1 MRSRTPL
8 VIVALFAS
16 VLVAPALSAQELQ
29 YDAKGLEV
37 KDAAAP
43 QKPKKAKAA
52 KKTVAPG
59 EAQQPARTNKP
70 GGDRQFGELEGW
82 SPGKAPPKPE
92 EKETTGPA
100 RPPTGI
106 NVTPSGNLGI
116 GLPF

>member
-8 VIVALFAS
+8 VIAALFAG
-16 VLVAPALSAQELQ
+16 VLVAPALSAQEAQ

-37 KDAAAP
+37 TGAAP

-52 KKTVAPG
+52 KKTATPA
-59 EAQQPARTNKP
+59 EAQPTKTGKP

-82 SPGKAPPKPE
+82 SPGKAPPKAE
-92 EKETTGPA
+92 DKETSSGPSRPATGVS
-100 RPPTGI
+100 
-106 NVTPSGNLGI
+106 VTPSGNLGI

>member
-8 VIVALFAS
+8 VIAALFAG

-37 KDAAAP
+37 TSAP
-43 QKPKKAKAA
+43 PQTQKKSKAA
-52 KKTVAPG
+52 KKPAAST
-59 EAQQPARTNKP
+59 EAQPVKTGKP

-82 SPGKAPPKPE
+82 SPGKAPPKAD
-92 EKETTGPA
+92 EKEAAAPG
-100 RPPTGI
+100 RPSTPI